1 MRHAYVSRTG
11 APRLILIFAG
21 WGMDERPFAG
31 LVRAGYDI
39 AVVWDYTDMT
49 FRHEW
54 TEGYGEVCVLAWS
67 MGVMAAQLCHAQLGP
82 RVTARIAVAGTPR
95 PVDDAAGI
103 PEAIFRATLEG
114 LSEQSVARFMRRM
127 CGGAGAFAGFSS
139 RAPQRSVE
147 SLRAELKAIGE
158 RAASC
163 TCTGP
168 RFDHCIVAARDAIFP
183 PDNQRAAFEG
193 MDTIESDIPHLP
205 DFQKIIDGFFIDKTL
220 VAERFSAAR
229 PSYDDHAEPQKLIA
243 DYLAGLLADKDTR
256 AILDDA
262 RATVLE
268 IGCGT
273 GLLSRRVLD
282 MHPAARLAY
291 WDIAPYAPEGI
302 DPAAYTACD
311 AETHIAET
319 AAGATD
325 MIVSASTMQ
334 WFNSPERFV
343 ERALRALRPG
353 GMLVLSTF
361 GRRNM
366 HETASASGVG
376 LHLADAAVWREAIAA
391 MPEAEP
397 VEVRQVEMQC
407 RFADAMHALRHL
419 SRTGVNAITRT
430 AANAR
435 AIASRLQPDPAAPC
449 TLTYV
454 PLFIIIRKKP

>member
-21 WGMDERPFAG
+21 WGMDEHPFAG
-31 LVRAGYDI
+31 LARAGYDI
-39 AVVWDYTDMT
+39 AVVWDYTDMD
-49 FRHEW
+49 FSPVW
-54 TEGYGEVCVLAWS
+54 TAGYDEVCVLAWS

-82 RVTARIAVAGTPR
+82 RVTARITVAGTPR
-95 PVDDAAGI
+95 PVDDTTGI
-103 PEAIFRATLEG
+103 PEDIFRATLEG

-127 CGGAGAFAGFSS
+127 CGGAAAYARFAS

-147 SLRAELKAIGE
+147 SLRAELAAIGR
-158 RAASC
+158 RAAAC
-163 TCTGP
+163 TDAGP
-168 RFDHCIVAARDAIFP
+168 RFDHCIVAGRDAIFP
-183 PDNQRAAFEG
+183 PDNQRVAFAG
-193 MDTIESDIPHLP
+193 MDTVESDSPHLP
-205 DFQKIIDGFFIDKTL
+205 DFQEIIDKFFIDKTL
-220 VAERFSAAR
+220 VAERFNAAR
-229 PSYDDHAEPQKLIA
+229 PSYDDNAEPQKLIA
-243 DYLAGLLADKDTR
+243 DYLANQLADKDTR
-256 AILDDA
+256 AILGDA

-291 WDIAPYAPEGI
+291 WDIAADAPDGI

-311 AETHIAET
+311 AETRIADVAE
-319 AAGATD
+319 ASLD
-325 MIVSASTMQ
+325 MILSASTMQ

-361 GRRNM
+361 GSRNM
-366 HETASASGVG
+366 HETAEASGVG
-376 LHLADAAVWREAIAA
+376 LRLADAAVWREAIAA
-391 MPEAEP
+391 MPDAEP
-397 VEVRQVEMQC
+397 VALQQVEMQC

-435 AIASRLQPDPAAPC
+435 AVAARLQPDPAAPC
-449 TLTYV
+449 TLTYA
-454 PLFIIIRKKP
+454 PLFILIRKKP